1 MYIVHI
7 ASELAPIAK
16 VGGLGDVVHG
26 LSKETQRHGN
36 LVEVIIPKYDCIDYS
51 LVKDLKVDTPELWSY
66 DGPYKYNNT
75 VWSASTDGLKIFLLE
90 PHHPAYYFSR
100 GTIYGC
106 VDDIDR
112 FIYFARAALEYLYKA
127 GKRPDI
133 IHLHDWHVALVA
145 PLFKEMYIPLGFKAG
160 DVVLTIHNLQH
171 QGKCSPHNITRA
183 GLRGEDYLLP
193 NKMQDPSSPS
203 LINILKGGIE
213 YSDFV
218 TTVSPTYEKEIKTVD
233 GGCGLNAVL
242 VKHQSKLKG
251 ILNGVDQTYWN
262 PLSDSLIPVPYSIE
276 NSAKGKEANKSHLR
290 KHFNMKEG
298 KGPLVCSITRLVLQK
313 GPELIKHALLRTLE
327 KDGQFILL
335 GVAPASATDK
345 MFRDLQKE
353 MSKNKNV
360 IIHLQQDE
368 KLAHLV
374 YAASDMIIVPSIF
387 EPCGLT
393 QMIALHYGTVPLV
406 RATGGLADSVFDVDT
421 SKRPEKE
428 RNGFVFDFP
437 DPPGVNWVLDRAIEC
452 YAKDPK
458 RWQTIV
464 RHGMEMDFSWTK
476 PAQEYIGI
484 YKNLLKKRNSL

>member
-16 VGGLGDVVHG
+16 VGGLADVIQG
-26 LSKETQRHGN
+26 LSKETQKHGN
-36 LVEVIIPKYDCIDYS
+36 QVEVIIPKYDCIDYA

-75 VWSASTDGLKIFLLE
+75 VWSASADSVKVFLLE
-90 PHHPAYYFSR
+90 PHHPSYYFSR
-100 GTIYGC
+100 GVVYGC

-127 GKRPDI
+127 GKKPDI
-133 IHLHDWHVALVA
+133 IHIHDWPVALVA
-145 PLFKEMYIPLGFKAG
+145 LLVKEMYTPLGFKPG
-160 DVVLTIHNLQH
+160 GIVLTIHNLEH

-193 NKMQDPSSPS
+193 SKMQDPFSPS

-213 YSDFV
+213 YSDFI

-233 GGCGLNAVL
+233 CGCGLNTIL
-242 VKHQSKLKG
+242 IKYQSKLKG
-251 ILNGVDQTYWN
+251 ILNGIDSASWN
-262 PLSDSLIPVPYSIE
+262 PLSDSFIPVPYSTE

-290 KHFNMKEG
+290 KRFPLKES
-298 KGPLVCSITRLVLQK
+298 KGPLVCCITRLVPQK

-327 KDGQFILL
+327 KGGQFILL
-335 GVAPASATDK
+335 GVAPSLEIDK
-345 MFRDLQKE
+345 IFRDLQKE
-353 MSKNKNV
+353 LGKNKNAV
-360 IIHLQQDE
+360 IHLEQDE

-393 QMIALHYGTVPLV
+393 QMIALRYGTVPLV

-421 SKRPEKE
+421 SKRPENE

-452 YAKDPK
+452 FTKDPQ

-464 RHGMEMDFSWTK
+464 RHGMEMDFSWAK
-476 PAQEYIGI
+476 SAQEYINV
-484 YKNLLKKRNSL
+484 YKSVVKK